1 MILFLEEEKIYY
13 PQVFLEE
20 SKYIIKEKM
29 IHNYIDDVEIS
40 SDFLRKSSD
49 GKNSCFEEKSDE
61 ETFKLIEMEKN
72 SDEEDSDK
80 ENFDEENLNI
90 SKIG

>member
-1 MILFLEEEKIYY
+1 
-13 PQVFLEE
+13 
-20 SKYIIKEKM
+20 M

-80 ENFDEENLNI
+80 ENSDEENLNI
-90 SKIG
+90 SKNG

>member
-1 MILFLEEEKIYY
+1 
-13 PQVFLEE
+13 
-20 SKYIIKEKM
+20 M

-40 SDFLRKSSD
+40 SDFVRKSSA
-49 GKNSCFEEKSDE
+49 GKSSCFEENSDE

-72 SDEEDSDK
+72 PDEENSDK

-90 SKIG
+90 SKHG

>member
-1 MILFLEEEKIYY
+1 
-13 PQVFLEE
+13 
-20 SKYIIKEKM
+20 M

-40 SDFLRKSSD
+40 SDFVRKRSA
-49 GKNSCFEEKSDE
+49 GKSSCFEENSDE

-72 SDEEDSDK
+72 PDEENSDK

-90 SKIG
+90 SKNG